1 MKSGASRE
9 GWLAFQF
16 IGLMHEASCNLAML
30 PLSYAIRN
38 LFRDPSRLLQSVG
51 GAALVVFLVMAAA
64 AINNGMRGVLSA
76 SGSDRNAILL
86 GAGSEE
92 SIQRSEIAERVP
104 GIASAAVRGLENRLG
119 RPAVST
125 EIHYMTWLGCRDGKR
140 GQALLRGVQPEVL
153 LVQSGVRI
161 TSGRFPQSGEVMVGR
176 LAWRKLGFDEANL
189 EPGQLVSF
197 DGTEMAVSGT
207 FSAPGT
213 VLESEVWATLGDIRM
228 LAQRET
234 VSCVVL
240 KLESSEDFS
249 EVDLF
254 ATQRLDLELAA
265 LRESDYYAALAQFF
279 RPLRVMTWATAFL
292 IALGAFFGGLNTL
305 YAAFASRVRELAT
318 LQAIGFTRGAI
329 LVSLIQESLMA
340 CMAGT
345 LLASL
350 FGLLVL
356 DGRNVPF
363 SIGTFTLTITPGI
376 AIGALATGSLLG
388 ILGAL
393 PPALR
398 CLRPA
403 LPTALRAG

>member
-1 MKSGASRE
+1 
-9 GWLAFQF
+9 
-16 IGLMHEASCNLAML
+16 ML

-38 LFRDPSRLLQSVG
+38 LLRDFPRLAQTVG
-51 GAALVVFLVMAAA
+51 GAALVVFLVMTAAA
-64 AINNGMRGVLSA
+64 MNHGMRSVLSA

-92 SIQRSEIAERVP
+92 SIQRSEIVERAA
-104 GIASAAVRGLENRLG
+104 GIAAAAVRGVQVSLG

-125 EIHYMTWLGCRDGKR
+125 EIHYMTWLELPGGGR
-140 GQALLRGVQPEVL
+140 GQALLRGVEPEIL
-153 LVQSGVRI
+153 LVQPGVRV
-161 TSGRFPQSGEVMVGR
+161 TDGRFPLSGEVMAGR
-176 LAWRKLGFDEANL
+176 LAWRKLGFAEADL
-189 EPGQLVSF
+189 VPGARVVF
-197 DGTEMAVSGT
+197 DGIEMTVSGI

-213 VLESEVWATLGDIRM
+213 VMESEIWATLGDIRM

-240 KLESSEDFS
+240 RLESPEDFA
-249 EVDLF
+249 EADLF
-254 ATQRLDLELAA
+254 STQRLDLELVAM
-265 LRESDYYAALAQFF
+265 RESDYYAALAQFF
-279 RPLRVMTWATAFL
+279 RPLRVMTWATAIL
-292 IALGAFFGGLNTL
+292 IALGAVFGGLNTL

-329 LVSLIQESLMA
+329 LVSLIQESLIA

-345 LLASL
+345 LVASL
-350 FGLLVL
+350 AALFVL
-356 DGRNVPF
+356 DGLNVPF

-376 AIGALATGSLLG
+376 ALGALATGGLLG
-388 ILGAL
+388 VLGAL

-403 LPTALRAG
+403 LPVALRSA